1 MKKFKLL
8 LAVVCVV
15 ALAACCT
22 KTEKTEETMKYE
34 NETIETIMERRS
46 IRKYKPE
53 TVARETLE
61 KIMECGINAP
71 NGQNKQSWEVRV
83 VDNPVVMDEI
93 KAVMAEAYGDKAE
106 MAVGCFRGAPVMV
119 FIARDLNYDFS
130 AYDCGLLAENIM
142 LSAQSLGV
150 GSICLGSPV
159 RFINDNSAC
168 APILERLGFSEGYEF
183 CLCVGL
189 GYADEAPEAKP
200 RMKEKVKFVE

>member
-1 MKKFKLL
+1 MKKIKLL

>member
-1 MKKFKLL
+1 MRKIKLFL
-8 LAVVCVV
+8 VV
-15 ALAACCT
+15 ACVAMLAACNT
-22 KTEKTEETMKYE
+22 KPVETEKEMKYE
-34 NETIETIMERRS
+34 NETIATIMERRS

-71 NGQNKQSWEVRV
+71 NGQNKQSWELRV
-83 VDNPVVMDEI
+83 VDNPTVMAEI
-93 KAVMAEAYGDKAE
+93 NAVIAEAYGEKAE

-119 FIARDLNYDFS
+119 FIARDLSYDFS

-159 RFINDNSAC
+159 RIINDNEEC
-168 APILERLGFSEGYEF
+168 APVLERLGFSEGYEF

-189 GYADEAPEAKP
+189 GFADETPEAKP

>member
-159 RFINDNSAC
+159 RFINDNPAC
-168 APILERLGFSEGYEF
+168 APILERLGFGEGYEF

>member
-159 RFINDNSAC
+159 RFINDNPAC
-168 APILERLGFSEGYEF
+168 SPILERLGFSEGYEF

>member
-93 KAVMAEAYGDKAE
+93 KVVMAEAYRDKAE

-159 RFINDNSAC
+159 RFINDNPAC

>member
-1 MKKFKLL
+1 MKIVKLFIIGL
-8 LAVVCVV
+8 SVV
-15 ALAACCT
+15 AMAACNT
-22 KTEKTEETMKYE
+22 KPIETEKEMKYE

-53 TVARETLE
+53 IVAREILE

-83 VDNPVVMDEI
+83 VDNPAVMDEI

-159 RFINDNSAC
+159 RIINDNEAC

-200 RMKEKVKFVE
+200 RDKSKVLFVE

>member
-1 MKKFKLL
+1 MKIVKLFIIGL
-8 LAVVCVV
+8 SVV
-15 ALAACCT
+15 AMAACNI
-22 KTEKTEETMKYE
+22 KPVETEKEMKYE

-53 TVARETLE
+53 IVARETLE

-83 VDNPVVMDEI
+83 VDNPAVMDEI

-159 RFINDNSAC
+159 RIINDNEAC

-200 RMKEKVKFVE
+200 RDKSKVLFVE

>member
-159 RFINDNSAC
+159 RFINDNPAC

-200 RMKEKVKFVE
+200 RMKEKVKFVD